1 VRRGQ
6 RVRVHGKRA
15 SRPTSS
21 AAQARQATPMSPT
34 VKKTNWGEPIG
45 LPRPGNPALDGR
57 LAPAAASSP
66 LLPSPQGLHH
76 GTAAGH
82 GRSGPSCRVRA
93 ARAGMAAILAA
104 SRWSQRSPFG
114 RRARRQVMTSSPA
127 TITSRRKSWPV
138 SGNGSSRTC
147 SGWTVVATTVSVP
160 IRPASTSSANSRS
173 EEAARRG
180 GTSSR
185 AGSRRIKG
193 VRPSGGG
200 RPCTAACR
208 RPGLAPGP
216 GAAGRRGC
224 S

>member
-104 SRWSQRSPFG
+104 SRWSQRSPCG
-114 RRARRQVMTSSPA
+114 RRARRQLMTSSPGRSHPGGSRGRSRA
-127 TITSRRKSWPV
+127 TAPPGPAAGGRWWRPRCRCR
-138 SGNGSSRTC
+138 SGR
-147 SGWTVVATTVSVP
+147 P
-160 IRPASTSSANSRS
+160 RPAARTPGRRR
-173 EEAARRG
+173 RRG
-180 GTSSR
+180 G
-185 AGSRRIKG
+185 AG
-193 VRPSGGG
+193 P
-200 RPCTAACR
+200 PA
-208 RPGLAPGP
+208 APG
-216 GAAGRRGC
+216 RGG
-224 S
+224 